1 LSVPQRSPSTQAATG
16 IAGRGA
22 KRPPAGEGEQT
33 TVAELEQQKRTT
45 EPEGMKRFGLLP
57 DAAEAEQQQQ
67 QQPQQPAAA
76 GAGEQGLYVYCIIE
90 CPTRRS
96 FGEVGI
102 GNRGEAYTINF
113 RDLAAVVS
121 DTPLVVY
128 DPTREN
134 VLCHEHVNELVMEE
148 FTVLPMSFGT
158 VFRTREDI
166 VELLK
171 STYDALKDVLQ
182 KMKGKIEFGLKV
194 NWDKGQVL
202 AEIERDNEDI
212 GKLKEE
218 IEGARTTS
226 TYFAR
231 MQLGRLVDAALSEKA
246 DGYVEEIYAALREVA
261 IASRSNKPIGEN
273 MIMNAAFLIDRE
285 RAEEFDRAVNEI
297 AKRFEGKLHF
307 KYTGPWPPYN
317 FVNIR
322 LKLERAREE

>member
-1 LSVPQRSPSTQAATG
+1 MAETDAAT
-16 IAGRGA
+16 R
-22 KRPPAGEGEQT
+22 
-33 TVAELEQQKRTT
+33 
-45 EPEGMKRFGLLP
+45 
-57 DAAEAEQQQQ
+57 DNHEASA
-67 QQPQQPAAA
+67 P
-76 GAGEQGLYVYCIIE
+76 EQGLYVYCIIE
-90 CPTRRS
+90 CAEHRS
-96 FGEVGI
+96 FGKVGI
-102 GNRGEAYTINF
+102 GNRAEAYTINY

-121 DTPLVVY
+121 DAPLVVY

-134 VLCHEHVNELVMEE
+134 VLTHEHVNEVVMEE

-166 VELLK
+166 VELLR

-194 NWDKGQVL
+194 NWDKPQVL
-202 AEIERDNEDI
+202 AEIERQSEEI
-212 GKLKEE
+212 HRLKEE
-218 IEGARTTS
+218 IENARSTS

-231 MQLGRLVDAALSEKA
+231 MQLGRLIDAALSERA
-246 DGYVEEIYAALREVA
+246 DEYVEEIYATLRDYA

-273 MIMNAAFLIDRE
+273 MIMNAAFLVERDR
-285 RAEEFDRAVNEI
+285 ADAFDKAVNEV
-297 AKRFEGKLHF
+297 AKRFEGKLNF

>member
-1 LSVPQRSPSTQAATG
+1 MERRPSDPDSARRPDSEAALR
-16 IAGRGA
+16 AGDA
-22 KRPPAGEGEQT
+22 PPPA
-33 TVAELEQQKRTT
+33 
-45 EPEGMKRFGLLP
+45 P
-57 DAAEAEQQQQ
+57 
-67 QQPQQPAAA
+67 
-76 GAGEQGLYVYCIIE
+76 EQGLYVYCIIE
-90 CPTRRS
+90 IESDAPQI
-96 FGEVGI
+96 FGEIGM
-102 GNRGEAYTINF
+102 GNRGACYTINH

-134 VLCHEHVNELVMEE
+134 VLNHEHVNEVVMEV

-158 VFRTREDI
+158 VFRTRDDI
-166 VELLK
+166 IELLK

-194 NWDKGQVL
+194 NWDKSQVL
-202 AEIERDNEDI
+202 AEIERESEEI
-212 GKLKEE
+212 RKLKEE
-218 IEGARTTS
+218 IENSRTTS

-231 MQLGRLVDAALSEKA
+231 MQLGRLVDVALTERA
-246 DGYVEEIYAALREVA
+246 DAYIAEIYAALRDCA

-273 MIMNAAFLIDRE
+273 MIMNAAFLVERE
-285 RAEEFDRAVNEI
+285 RSDAFDRAVNEI

-322 LKLERAREE
+322 LKLEKAREE